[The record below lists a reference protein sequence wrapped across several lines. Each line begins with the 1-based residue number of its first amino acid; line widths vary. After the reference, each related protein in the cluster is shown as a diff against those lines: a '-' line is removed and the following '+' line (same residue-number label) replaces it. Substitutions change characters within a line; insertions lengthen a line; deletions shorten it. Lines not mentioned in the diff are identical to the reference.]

1 MPSDEKGRDWKG
13 RFRPGHTGNLRGRP
27 RTPKTV
33 AAAIA
38 GAFSEKVPV
47 TEGGRRRRIT
57 KLEAA
62 AKQIANRS
70 ASGDPRVAKLG
81 LELAQKAEARD
92 IQVVSGLERLSE
104 TDQQIVERLMAR
116 MRRIILEE
124 IDGQH
129 RDKPDTE

>member
-1 MPSDEKGRDWKG
+1 MPGGEKGRDWHG
-13 RFRPGHTGNLRGRP
+13 RFKPGHTGNRRGRP
-27 RTPKTV
+27 RAHKTV

-38 GAFSEKVPV
+38 GAFNEKVPV

-70 ASGDPRVAKLG
+70 ASGDPRVAKLD

-92 IQVVSGLERLSE
+92 IEMRPGPDGLSE
-104 TDQQIVERLMAR
+104 TDQQVAERLMAR

-124 IDGQH
+124 IHEQS
-129 RDKPDTE
+129 RDKPDAE